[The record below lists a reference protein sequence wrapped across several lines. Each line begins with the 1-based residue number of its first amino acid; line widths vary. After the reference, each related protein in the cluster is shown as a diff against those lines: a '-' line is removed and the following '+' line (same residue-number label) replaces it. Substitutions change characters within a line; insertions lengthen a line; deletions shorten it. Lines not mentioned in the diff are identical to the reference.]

1 MEIPSFSKKETALNS
16 AADMISGGGSNVLQP
31 SGGLSES
38 NPTASAASK
47 MEAAGAPIATME
59 GHDDAD
65 LKLDG
70 GDVTKAGKGVTSP
83 PSCTRLVSRLVP
95 LPYWEV

>member
-16 AADMISGGGSNVLQP
+16 ATDMISGGGPGSNVSQP

-38 NPTASAASK
+38 NPAASAASK

-83 PSCTRLVSRLVP
+83 PSCTRLDEASQACV
-95 LPYWEV
+95 

>member
-38 NPTASAASK
+38 NPTASVASK
-47 MEAAGAPIATME
+47 MEAHGAPIATME

-83 PSCTRLVSRLVP
+83 PSCTRLVSQ
-95 LPYWEV
+95 

>member
-16 AADMISGGGSNVLQP
+16 ASDMISGGSNVLQP

-83 PSCTRLVSRLVP
+83 PSCTRLVSQ
-95 LPYWEV
+95 

>member
-16 AADMISGGGSNVLQP
+16 ATDMISGGGP
-31 SGGLSES
+31 SSGLSES
-38 NPTASAASK
+38 NPAASAASK
-47 MEAAGAPIATME
+47 TEAAGAPIATME

-83 PSCTRLVSRLVP
+83 PSCTRLVSQ
-95 LPYWEV
+95 